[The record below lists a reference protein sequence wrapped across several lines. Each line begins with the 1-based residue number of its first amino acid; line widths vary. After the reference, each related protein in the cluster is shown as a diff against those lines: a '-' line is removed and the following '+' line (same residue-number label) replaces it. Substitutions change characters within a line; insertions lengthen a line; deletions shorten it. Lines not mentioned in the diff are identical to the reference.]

1 MLIKNENYC
10 IEEEVIKIW
19 KLVYNMQ
26 FVMGFVKEKF

>member
-1 MLIKNENYC
+1 MLIKSENYC